1 MGEKEKHISC
11 SQVEHLAWLARLELT
26 EEEKELYT
34 QQLNEILEYFNRLS
48 EIDTSNVP
56 PTYHVIGKVNV
67 FREDEVQPSLKTEE
81 ALKNAPRKRN
91 GFFEAPKIL

>member
-1 MGEKEKHISC
+1 MEKREKHISR

-34 QQLNEILEYFNRLS
+34 AQLNEILEYFNRLS
-48 EIDTSNVP
+48 EINTENVP

-67 FREDEVQPSLKTEE
+67 FREDEIQPSLQVEE
-81 ALKNAPRKRN
+81 ALKNAPKKRN
-91 GFFEAPKIL
+91 SFFEAPKIL